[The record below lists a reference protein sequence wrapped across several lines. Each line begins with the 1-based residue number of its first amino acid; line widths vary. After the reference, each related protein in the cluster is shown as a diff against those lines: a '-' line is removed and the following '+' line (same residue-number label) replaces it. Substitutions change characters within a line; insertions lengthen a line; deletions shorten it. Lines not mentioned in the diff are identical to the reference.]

1 MDILGGTDISGSLES
16 LTDFFIHFGTDFFA
30 FIIVAAAV
38 SGFAFYFGR
47 DRLMSLIASIYAAVL
62 LYQKFPYGSYVPD
75 GPWYE
80 IGIFALFVVDVMDE
94 HLEVAA
100 EPGKRDNRRFSCVP
114 ERLLES
120 AERKPNRGGRLFRTI
135 YDRGHAHGSAG
146 AFSALSGLC
155 SRLCSKR
162 YHVVRVC
169 LERPVFASSRGKLL
183 P

>member
-1 MDILGGTDISGSLES
+1 MVPFSRMDILGGTDISGSLES

-80 IGIFALFVVDVMDE
+80 IGIFALFVV
-94 HLEVAA
+94 VALIA
-100 EPGKRDNRRFSCVP
+100 FSGLSFFLAR
-114 ERLLES
+114 ETSSFLGTAALSIATAGLLLSIAIYILPVQQLYTFSAPTMALFSS
-120 AERKPNRGGRLFRTI
+120 AESFFLWLLAPLVALFFFGR
-135 YDRGHAHGSAG
+135 
-146 AFSALSGLC
+146 
-155 SRLCSKR
+155 
-162 YHVVRVC
+162 
-169 LERPVFASSRGKLL
+169 
-183 P
+183 